1 MIPFY
6 IGGYWTIPVLP
17 IDSDLYKKKW
27 NKPLA
32 MIQAFLIPF
41 AVGPFYVI
49 FKLIHSTLSFS
60 YFFINTT
67 NHQYYLLNDGSLH
80 SFYLVFCALWYLS
93 PLILMNHHF
102 IGRFSLALDFSVECF
117 GFRLKQMRF

>member
-17 IDSDLYKKKW
+17 IDSDLYKEKW

-41 AVGPFYVI
+41 AVSLFYVI
-49 FKLIHSTLSFS
+49 FRVPLDRMIHSTLSFS

-67 NHQYYLLNDGSLH
+67 NHQYYLLNDGS
-80 SFYLVFCALWYLS
+80 
-93 PLILMNHHF
+93 
-102 IGRFSLALDFSVECF
+102 
-117 GFRLKQMRF
+117 